1 MSETIFNPEEQ
12 ELDLSKK
19 VTVGLERISAAFK
32 ALLWDKAKL
41 FELSPIQIQLLI
53 FVAYHQKEYCTVSYL
68 AKEFNV
74 TKATL
79 SDAIKSLDSK
89 KLIKKEHLA
98 EDSRS
103 YYIQLTAKGRKIVR
117 ETESFS
123 EPISQQ
129 IGSANLKELEVLYK
143 HISQLVYQLNQ
154 KGILSVQR
162 VCFTCEY
169 YSQSKGKSYCN
180 MLKQPLK
187 TSEIRLDCPEY
198 IQES

>member
-1 MSETIFNPEEQ
+1 MSKTIFNPEEQ

-32 ALLWDKAKL
+32 ALLWDKAKQ
-41 FELSPIQIQLLI
+41 FELSPIQIQVLI
-53 FVAYHQKEYCTVSYL
+53 FISYHQKEYCTVSYL

-89 KLIKKEHLA
+89 RLVKKDHLA

-103 YYIQLTAKGRKIVR
+103 YYIQLTTRGRKVVQ

-123 EPISQQ
+123 APISQQ
-129 IGSANLKELEVLYK
+129 ISDAKNSDLEILYK
-143 HISQLVYQLNQ
+143 YISQLVYQLNQ
-154 KGILSVQR
+154 KGVLSVQR
-162 VCFTCEY
+162 VCFTCQY

-180 MLKQPLK
+180 MLKKPLK
-187 TSEIRLDCPEY
+187 ATEIRLDCPEH
-198 IQES
+198 IETL